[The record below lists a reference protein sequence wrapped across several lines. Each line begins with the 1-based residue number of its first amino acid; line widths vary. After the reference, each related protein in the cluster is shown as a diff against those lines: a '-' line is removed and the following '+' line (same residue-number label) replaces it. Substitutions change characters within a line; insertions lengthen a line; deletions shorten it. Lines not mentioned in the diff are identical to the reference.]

1 MLRYDDEALEDT
13 SGIEP
18 DRVESE
24 INPNLAGLEGQECFK
39 AEQSEA

>member
-1 MLRYDDEALEDT
+1 MLKYDDEALEDT
-13 SGIEP
+13 LRIEP

-24 INPNLAGLEGQECFK
+24 ISPHLAGLKGQECFK